1 MRSAAGTFF
10 DNAIFFTF
18 AIQIASIVTLA
29 RANFGIST
37 EGIGAT
43 TMKIV

>member
-29 RANFGIST
+29 RANFGIGT